1 MDKGFMSG
9 LMTSDISDSGR
20 VGDISLSALVLDPV
34 GNYQFDTDNS
44 LRWGVMTAASGR
56 VSLTSSM
63 FLRPCEYGGGGD
75 CSALTWNV
83 TDVFEYDGDEYGLSV
98 DHTNYASTQVLV
110 GHSTGKYWWS
120 DIYDW

>member
-1 MDKGFMSG
+1 MDKGSMTG

-20 VGDISLSALVLDPV
+20 VGDISLSALALDPV

-44 LRWGVMTAASGR
+44 LRWGIMNASLGR
-56 VSLTSSM
+56 VTLRSIM
-63 FLRPCEYGGGGD
+63 FLRPCKYSRISS
-75 CSALTWNV
+75 CSALTWIV
-83 TDVFEYDGDEYGLSV
+83 TDVFEYDGDEYSLSV

-120 DIYDW
+120 DICHW